1 MIGLWLAIA
10 VLTVLVMA
18 LVVFPLLRRGASGA
32 PDRAA
37 YDLTVYQDQL
47 AEIDRDIER
56 GLVPAD
62 HAEAARIEIKRRM
75 LSAGATAPA
84 PDQGQEPRPPSGRRS
99 RRSPMLATVLAV
111 MVPLVALG
119 LYWDL
124 GHPGGFQQPI
134 VASGPDGQSLT
145 MEEAVAQLQR
155 RLDADPANLE
165 GWLLLGRSY
174 LSLGRPAEAV
184 VAYRTAAA
192 LSGQRPDV
200 IADYGEALVAADQG
214 RVLPMANSLFKR
226 ALAADP
232 SDTKARYYIALG
244 KAQQGD
250 LEGALQDWTD
260 VLALSPADAPWVP
273 AVREQVDRAAINLG
287 VDPGSVRPSAEV
299 QALASGGP
307 APGVA
312 SSPAPSPVPTPGV
325 TPDGPGPTEEDVAAA
340 EQMSGEDRAAMVRSM
355 VDRLAARL
363 EDDPDNLE
371 GWLRLAG
378 AYEVIGQP
386 DKAREARARA
396 EALLRQ

>member
-1 MIGLWLAIA
+1 MIGLWVAIA
-10 VLTVLVMA
+10 ALTALVMA
-18 LVVFPLLRRGASGA
+18 LVVFPLLRRQVNMA

-56 GLVPAD
+56 GLLPAD
-62 HAEAARIEIKRRM
+62 RAEAARIEIKRRM
-75 LSAGATAPA
+75 LSSGARASATEPPAREAG
-84 PDQGQEPRPPSGRRS
+84 
-99 RRSPMLATVLAV
+99 RSPVLATVLAV
-111 MVPLVALG
+111 AVPLAALA

-124 GHPGGFQQPI
+124 GHPGRVAEPITASDQQ
-134 VASGPDGQSLT
+134 ALSLT
-145 MEEAVAQLQR
+145 MEEAVAQLQQ
-155 RLDADPANLE
+155 RLDAEPANLD

-200 IADYGEALVAADQG
+200 LADYGEALVAADQG

-226 ALAADP
+226 ALTDDP
-232 SDTKARYYIALG
+232 SDAKARYYVALG

-260 VLALSPADAPWVP
+260 VLAVSPADAPWVP
-273 AVREQVDRAAINLG
+273 AVREQRDRAASDLG
-287 VDPGSVRPSAEV
+287 IDSGSVAPSAEV
-299 QALASGGP
+299 RALVGREASVAGP
-307 APGVA
+307 APG
-312 SSPAPSPVPTPGV
+312 PVPGPGV
-325 TPDGPGPTEEDVAAA
+325 TPDVPGPSREDVAAA
-340 EQMSGEDRAAMVRSM
+340 EQMSAEDRAAMVRSM

-363 EDDPDNLE
+363 EDEPDNLE

-378 AYEVIGQP
+378 AYEVIGES
-386 DKAREARARA
+386 DKARDARARA
-396 EALLRQ
+396 QALMRQ

>member
-1 MIGLWLAIA
+1 MIGLWVMIA
-10 VLTVLVMA
+10 VLTAVVMA
-18 LVVFPLLRRGASGA
+18 MVVFPLLRRRVSGE

-56 GLVPAD
+56 GLVPVD
-62 HAEAARIEIKRRM
+62 HAEAARLEIKRRM
-75 LSAGATAPA
+75 LSIGAAAPETGPPARQAG
-84 PDQGQEPRPPSGRRS
+84 
-99 RRSPMLATVLAV
+99 RSPVLATVLAV
-111 MVPLVALG
+111 MVPLIALG

-124 GHPGGFQQPI
+124 GHPGGFEQPM
-134 VASGPDGQSLT
+134 VASGPDGRSMT

-155 RLDADPANLE
+155 RLDAEPANLE

-184 VAYRTAAA
+184 VAYRTAVA

-200 IADYGEALVAADQG
+200 VADYGEALVAADQG

-226 ALAADP
+226 AVADDP

-244 KAQQGD
+244 KAQRGD

-260 VLALSPADAPWVP
+260 VLALSPADAPWIP
-273 AVREQVDRAAINLG
+273 AVREQVDRAARDLG
-287 VDPGSVRPSAEV
+287 VDPRSVAPSAEV
-299 QALASGGP
+299 RALAGP
-307 APGVA
+307 APVPG
-312 SSPAPSPVPTPGV
+312 SIPSPGMA
-325 TPDGPGPTEEDVAAA
+325 PDVAGPTEEDVAAA
-340 EQMSGEDRAAMVRSM
+340 ERMSAEDRAAMVRSM
-355 VDRLAARL
+355 VERLAARL
-363 EDDPDNLE
+363 ENDPDNLE

-396 EALLRQ
+396 EALLGQ

>member
-1 MIGLWLAIA
+1 MIAFWLAIT
-10 VLTVLVMA
+10 VLTALVMA
-18 LVVFPLLRRGASGA
+18 LVVFPLLRRGVSGT

-75 LSAGATAPA
+75 LSAGATAPG
-84 PDQGQEPRPPSGRRS
+84 QGQEPGPQPGRRS
-99 RRSPMLATVLAV
+99 RRSPVLATVLAV

-124 GHPGGFQQPI
+124 GHPDGGGQPM
-134 VASGPDGQSLT
+134 VVSGPQGQSLT

-192 LSGQRPDV
+192 LSGQRPDI

-214 RVLPMANSLFKR
+214 RVLPMASSLFNR

-273 AVREQVDRAAINLG
+273 AVREQVDRAAMNLG
-287 VDPGSVRPSAEV
+287 IDPGRVQPSAEV
-299 QALASGGP
+299 RALASAGPASGP
-307 APGVA
+307 APGL
-312 SSPAPSPVPTPGV
+312 APSPVPTPRI
-325 TPDGPGPTEEDVAAA
+325 TPDGPGPTEDDVAAA
-340 EQMSGEDRAAMVRSM
+340 EQMSAEDRAAMVRSM

-363 EDDPDNLE
+363 KDDPDNVE